1 MPSECFVLAPT
12 LKGGFRYKHHSH
24 PPSSCHETEPR
35 KRLGTTVSQET
46 YAEILQLTERYKLR
60 FSQILDEAIALGFME
75 KSAEALTN
83 QRK

>member
-1 MPSECFVLAPT
+1 
-12 LKGGFRYKHHSH
+12 
-24 PPSSCHETEPR
+24 
-35 KRLGTTVSQET
+35 VSQET